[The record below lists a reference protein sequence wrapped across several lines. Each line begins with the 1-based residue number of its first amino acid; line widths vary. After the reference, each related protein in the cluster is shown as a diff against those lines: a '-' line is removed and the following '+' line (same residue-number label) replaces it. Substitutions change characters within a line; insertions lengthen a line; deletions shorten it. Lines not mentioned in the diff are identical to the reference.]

1 MAAEGRQLAY
11 TILMNLENQLLNALA
26 SENKVDIIKVI
37 DEELSEVRR
46 ALQWIRK
53 LPANIK

>member
-1 MAAEGRQLAY
+1 MAQEGRQLAY

-37 DEELSEVRR
+37 DEELSEVRL

-53 LPANIK
+53 LPVNIK

>member
-1 MAAEGRQLAY
+1 
-11 TILMNLENQLLNALA
+11 LENQLLNALA

-46 ALQWIRK
+46 ALRWIRK